1 MSTAFPQMVSDLLA
15 FLENEISDDHP
26 FAGIVAQAGPKPSE
40 VPDVWL
46 LGSSDFSARL
56 AGLLGLPFAFADFFG
71 TTGEYGPA
79 VAALYREQ
87 FKPSKYLKEPKVNVT
102 VQALCAPTDEE
113 AQFIAS
119 SRNLSK
125 AGQHL
130 NLQGGLLPPEEASG
144 YPHHRGGETVY

>member
-1 MSTAFPQMVSDLLA
+1 M
-15 FLENEISDDHP
+15 
-26 FAGIVAQAGPKPSE
+26 
-40 VPDVWL
+40 
-46 LGSSDFSARL
+46 
-56 AGLLGLPFAFADFFG
+56 
-71 TTGEYGPA
+71 
-79 VAALYREQ
+79 AALYREQ

-130 NLQGGLLPPEEASG
+130 NLQEDSCPRRRPPSTPSPRWLGNTLRASSPPTLMAPRTAYATASCRSHPNTAPPTLASSQLLQLRAPRPLLPPD
-144 YPHHRGGETVY
+144 RGSVRGWVN